1 MYYYYYYYYHYCC
14 LYSLAELNTGVM
26 LMRNTDWS
34 RQFIGDVA
42 RLGRMHVNH
51 WQLMDEVMHKQAR
64 VKLLS
69 LVLPHHSLTVVMQQT
84 SNDALSCAA
93 SDQLEVL

>member
-1 MYYYYYYYYHYCC
+1 

-51 WQLMDEVMHKQAR
+51 WQLMDEVMH
-64 VKLLS
+64 
-69 LVLPHHSLTVVMQQT
+69 
-84 SNDALSCAA
+84 ALEPLAA
-93 SDQLEVL
+93 HG